1 MPKKVKVD
9 LNEVSEITL
18 SRPQKKNALDE
29 QLLMEL
35 DDAVGKVESSDA
47 RVTILKGEGDTFCS
61 GLDRN
66 LLAKLADYEKSD
78 LEEMIESVQ
87 NIISDINNLRMPT
100 IATIERYAIG
110 GGLQLSLAADI
121 RIASPGTI
129 FQVKEPDYG
138 ILPDMGALHFLP
150 RMVGD
155 GVAREIILTGREVTA
170 EEGEKIGLVNRVS
183 ENPREEAN
191 EYIEKI
197 LSVPN
202 PIALEKSKELIEESW
217 NSDLEESLSDAK
229 EKQIICIEELKG

>member
-9 LNEVSEITL
+9 LDEVSEITL

-35 DDAVGKVESSDA
+35 DDAVSKVESSDV

-150 RMVGD
+150 RMIGD

-217 NSDLEESLSDAK
+217 NSNLEESLSDAK
-229 EKQIICIEELKG
+229 EKQISCIEELKG